1 MASKLAV
8 IVDAVVGDS
17 ASASASTLGRIAS
30 RIFDVDNFGVFAVEI
45 ESDGVRAVD
54 GFPTGIAF
62 TRSTVDDVA
71 GTSKTFSAAMPDE
84 VVDDDVEVV

>member
-8 IVDAVVGDS
+8 TVDAVVGDS

-30 RIFDVDNFGVFAVEI
+30 RIFDVDNLGVFDVDSER
-45 ESDGVRAVD
+45 DGVRAVD
-54 GFPTGIAF
+54 GFPTEIAS
-62 TRSTVDDVA
+62 TRSMVDDVV
-71 GTSKTFSAAMPDE
+71 GTSKTFSAAMLDE

>member
-8 IVDAVVGDS
+8 TVDAVVGDS

-30 RIFDVDNFGVFAVEI
+30 RIFDVDNLGVFDVDSER
-45 ESDGVRAVD
+45 DGVRAVD
-54 GFPTGIAF
+54 GFPTEIAF
-62 TRSTVDDVA
+62 TRSMVDDVV
-71 GTSKTFSAAMPDE
+71 GTSKTFSAAMLDE